1 MQNETINQSID
12 QSIIDQIINN
22 EAAMNNTNTQPTE
35 TETKTEEAIM
45 RDSLNTLSTEMLDK
59 DIDSLNYDELQRL
72 IEALEESIEADD
84 KKVES
89 LTAQHLEKTELA
101 ETDAS
106 DYIAEHLRFDS
117 LGADL
122 RRRITRVAIED
133 DRQRIEF
140 GEFVI
145 TLEDIYDE
153 GEHDDDIEAG
163 AYDLLCEDPMAFR
176 EVREIDRIFT
186 EIDEAADEADTI
198 DEAITEL
205 KETIVKH
212 RSMVLALAEMSIAK
226 QIVNIYTLTF
236 TAKHAGSDREASIT
250 LSDSDFNEVM
260 HTASRIGDTMV
271 NEAAGMFVLNASQR
285 IYTGSD
291 TRCGCIQE
299 TIGDWLL
306 VCSLICR
313 ERINQPVAQ

>member
-12 QSIIDQIINN
+12 QSIINQIINN

-35 TETKTEEAIM
+35 TEIQEAIM
-45 RDSLNTLSTEMLDK
+45 HHSLNTLSTEILDK
-59 DIDSLNYDELQRL
+59 DLDSLNYDELQRL

-101 ETDAS
+101 ETDVS
-106 DYIAEHLRFDS
+106 DYIAEHLPLS
-117 LGADL
+117 GMSGDL
-122 RRRITRVAIED
+122 RRRITRVAIEA

-140 GEFVI
+140 GELCI

-153 GEHDDDIEAG
+153 GEHDDDIEAA
-163 AYDLLCEDPMAFR
+163 AYDMLGEDPMSFR
-176 EVREIDRIFT
+176 EVCEIDRIFN
-186 EIDEAADEADTI
+186 EIEEAADEAEEIED
-198 DEAITEL
+198 ALTEL
-205 KETIVKH
+205 KATIAKH
-212 RSMVLALAEMSIAK
+212 RDMVLALAEMSIDK
-226 QIVNIYTLTF
+226 QIVNIYTLVF
-236 TAKHAGSDREASIT
+236 TAKHLSSDRDASIT
-250 LSDSDFNEVM
+250 LSDSDFIEVK
-260 HTASRIGDTMV
+260 HAASRIGDTLV
-271 NEAAGMFVLNASQR
+271 NEAAGMFVLNASQL

-313 ERINQPVAQ
+313 ERVNQPTAQ